1 MADSKVKKV
10 TILNADLPIV
20 NNQVGGYAVRY
31 RIISD
36 DKNRISHWSPTYY
49 IDAQYTYVNGNIS
62 EPSKNGG
69 VVSLAWD
76 KVEIKKGDT
85 SIGKIRDYEIWIR
98 WDRDDAG
105 DWIYDGKSQT
115 NNASFVIPTKYFK
128 NGVEQASA
136 PNRFSI
142 EIYLESTPV
151 ARTTGDLLR
160 YSIINHT
167 V

>member
-1 MADSKVKKV
+1 MADAGIKKV
-10 TILNADLPIV
+10 TIPNADLPIA

-31 RIISD
+31 RIVSD

-62 EPSKNGG
+62 TPTKTGNVLS
-69 VVSLAWD
+69 VAWD
-76 KVEIKKGDT
+76 KVEIKKDAT
-85 SIGKIRDYEIWIR
+85 SIGKIRDYEVWVR
-98 WDRDDAG
+98 WDKGDGG
-105 DWIYDGKSQT
+105 DWAYDGKSQT
-115 NNASFVIPTKYFK
+115 NNISFVIPTTYLKS
-128 NGVEQASA
+128 GVEQSQA

-142 EIYLESTPV
+142 EIYLESVPV

-160 YSIINHT
+160 YSVTNHT

>member
-1 MADSKVKKV
+1 MADSGIKKV
-10 TILNADLPIV
+10 TIPNADLPIV

-36 DKNRISHWSPTYY
+36 DKNRVSHWSPTYY
-49 IDAQYTYVNGNIS
+49 IDADYSYVNGNIS
-62 EPSKNGG
+62 TPVKSGTTIS
-69 VVSLAWD
+69 VAWD
-76 KVEIKKGDT
+76 KVEIKKGAN
-85 SIGKIRDYEIWIR
+85 SIGKIRDYEVWVR
-98 WDRDDAG
+98 WDKGDGG

-115 NNASFVIPTKYFK
+115 NSITFVIPTTYSKS
-128 NGVEQASA
+128 GVDQLQT

-151 ARTTGDLLR
+151 ARSSGSLLR
-160 YSIINHT
+160 YSVTNHT